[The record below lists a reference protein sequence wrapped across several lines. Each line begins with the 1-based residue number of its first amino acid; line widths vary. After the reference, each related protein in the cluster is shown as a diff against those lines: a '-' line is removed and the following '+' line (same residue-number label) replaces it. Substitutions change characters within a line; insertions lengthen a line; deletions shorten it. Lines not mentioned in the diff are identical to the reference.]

1 MISKNIENDYL
12 NIKGRIFDIQKFSVH
27 DGPGIRTII
36 FLKGCFF
43 RCRWCCN
50 PESQNFEIEKM
61 KVNGKI
67 KSIGEDI
74 TVKEVLSEIE
84 KDRAYYRRSGGGVTL
99 SGGECLFQPDFAYG
113 ILKGCKE
120 LGINTA
126 IETTACTN
134 FSVIERILPEVDYVL
149 MDIKHINPIKHK
161 EYIGSDN
168 SLVLEN
174 IDMEGV
180 IVEIGE
186 KIRRLRIEKQL
197 TQEELANRCELSKG
211 FISQVE
217 NDLTSPSIATLI
229 DILEILGT
237 NLREF
242 FSDASEEK
250 VTFTYEDMFE
260 TENEDLKYKL
270 MWLIPNA
277 QKNEMEPI
285 MITLEPNGQYIEEE
299 PHEGEEF
306 GFVLSGTIILHLGKK
321 KFKVKKGES
330 FYFKPRSNHYISNSG
345 KTQAKVIWIST
356 PPSF

>member
-1 MISKNIENDYL
+1 M
-12 NIKGRIFDIQKFSVH
+12 
-27 DGPGIRTII
+27 
-36 FLKGCFF
+36 
-43 RCRWCCN
+43 
-50 PESQNFEIEKM
+50 
-61 KVNGKI
+61 
-67 KSIGEDI
+67 
-74 TVKEVLSEIE
+74 
-84 KDRAYYRRSGGGVTL
+84 
-99 SGGECLFQPDFAYG
+99 
-113 ILKGCKE
+113 
-120 LGINTA
+120 
-126 IETTACTN
+126 
-134 FSVIERILPEVDYVL
+134 
-149 MDIKHINPIKHK
+149 
-161 EYIGSDN
+161 
-168 SLVLEN
+168 
-174 IDMEGV
+174 MEGV

-237 NLREF
+237 NLTEF

-250 VTFTYEDMFE
+250 VTYTYEDMFE
-260 TENEDLKYKL
+260 TENNDLKYKL

-285 MITLEPNGQYIEEE
+285 MITLDPDGRYIEEE

-330 FYFKPRSNHYISNSG
+330 FYFKPRSNHYISNGG